1 MDLGRQRAHTG
12 VWSLL
17 IEGHVG
23 EKLFLLRWT
32 IGFEQYS
39 HGSDGWVPM
48 LIRLDPWKN
57 VPLLGEPL
65 MSME

>member
-1 MDLGRQRAHTG
+1 M
-12 VWSLL
+12 
-17 IEGHVG
+17 IEGHKK

-39 HGSDGWVPM
+39 HGSDGWAPM
-48 LIRLDPWKN
+48 LIRLDPWEN

-65 MSME
+65 MSIE